1 MADELEEAMLASLLE
16 SVGDDEEEGAA
27 TFIAS
32 YESVCP
38 DCGGLIVPGEKAGYI
53 DGSDEASCWRCL
65 P

>member
-1 MADELEEAMLASLLE
+1 MAELEDAMLAALLE
-16 SVGDDEEEGAA
+16 NTGDEEEEGAA

-32 YESVCP
+32 YESTCP
-38 DCGGLIVPGEKAGYI
+38 DCGDQIFSGETAGYL